1 MKIARNCENSHLPRS
16 FWKWGWGRVS
26 SRRVDRCRA
35 RLLLSG
41 TKVAFIG
48 AKDRETTHLP
58 RTGVFGYGTG
68 WGCRLVGKLSG
79 KKSSFV
85 GNDFVW
91 AVTRKRLLPMCLE
104 NAFPVIHFSKFS
116 GGGPVQWASRLTA
129 LAGGKF
135 CRESMP
141 VPPNQFHPVRL
152 YLHVA

>member
-1 MKIARNCENSHLPRS
+1 MRTAICRGFFGNGGGVECM
-16 FWKWGWGRVS
+16 S
-26 SRRVDRCRA
+26 SSRVDRCRA

-91 AVTRKRLLPMCLE
+91 AVTRKRLLPICLE

-116 GGGPVQWASRLTA
+116 GGRPVQWASRLTA
-129 LAGGKF
+129 LAGGKHA
-135 CRESMP
+135 RASKSISP
-141 VPPNQFHPVRL
+141 RTPISSRSLSLLVV
-152 YLHVA
+152 

>member
-1 MKIARNCENSHLPRS
+1 VRTAI
-16 FWKWGWGRVS
+16 
-26 SRRVDRCRA
+26 CR
-35 RLLLSG
+35 
-41 TKVAFIG
+41 
-48 AKDRETTHLP
+48 
-58 RTGVFGYGTG
+58 GVFGNEGG
-68 WGCRLVGKLSG
+68 VGCRLVESTVVGQDCSYREQKSLLSEQKTARRLIYRGLEFLDMGRVGGVVLSVSCRAKSLHLSG
-79 KKSSFV
+79 MKD
-85 GNDFVW
+85 DFVW